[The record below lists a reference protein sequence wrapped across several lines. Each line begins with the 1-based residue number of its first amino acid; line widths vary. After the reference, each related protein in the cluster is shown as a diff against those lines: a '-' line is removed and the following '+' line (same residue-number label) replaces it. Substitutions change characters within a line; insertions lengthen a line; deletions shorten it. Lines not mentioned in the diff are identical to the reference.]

1 MITINSHLSL
11 QPIKIEDQ
19 PKLLELMQEVYP
31 AAYGHFW
38 KDDCSWYLNHIYSL
52 ESLKKDLATPQSH
65 YHFILYKNETVGIF
79 KYVYN
84 QVYTPL
90 SPLAGLKLHRLYL
103 HPSVQG
109 KGVGRDI
116 MQYGEQLARRLDYKI
131 IWLDAMHTHTQAQL
145 FYKKAGYI
153 KTEFQLLPFD
163 LLKDEHRK
171 MWYMHKMLPSP
182 K

>member
-31 AAYGHFW
+31 DAYGHFW

-65 YHFILYKNETVGIF
+65 NHFILYKNEAVGIF

-84 QVYTPL
+84 QTYTPL
-90 SPLAGLKLHRLYL
+90 SPLKGLKLHRLYL

-109 KGVGRDI
+109 KGIGRDI
-116 MQYGEQLARRLDYKI
+116 MQYGERLARKLDYKI
-131 IWLDAMHTHTQAQL
+131 I
-145 FYKKAGYI
+145 
-153 KTEFQLLPFD
+153 
-163 LLKDEHRK
+163 
-171 MWYMHKMLPSP
+171 S
-182 K
+182 